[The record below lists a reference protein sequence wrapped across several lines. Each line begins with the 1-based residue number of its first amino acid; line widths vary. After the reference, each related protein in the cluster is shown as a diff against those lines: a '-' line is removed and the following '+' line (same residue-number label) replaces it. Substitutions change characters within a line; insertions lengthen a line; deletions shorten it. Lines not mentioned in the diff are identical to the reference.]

1 MRGPAK
7 DVAPVSSILPTDAE
21 AISEDEDVEEEEH
34 EWLLGFVEDP
44 LSPESLL
51 RHRFPSKLGGRPAWL
66 DPLRLPSPA
75 QLAGPDEGSPLS
87 FLLQVY
93 APVDSN
99 AAAFHRTVF
108 VFIHTDAAK
117 LLQPGGVRA
126 LRCQLPLVNE
136 FYGEAPAPEEESHP
150 RRVLQDPTHPDLW
163 DVARAEQGDLPQST
177 GRSPFIFPEAELV
190 VEEES
195 SASDPEQQERELQ
208 RLMKRACIQNTG
220 GGGAGDEDGEDEPG
234 VMEGVEAQIT
244 DDQRDFAAFS
254 ARIASEPAQCL
265 RYCFEPGARP
275 LWPCRKQTPGEQD
288 IPPCS
293 RCGAPRRFEF
303 QVSQGERVVCLR
315 VDRGASSE
323 EVSSLVTNGR
333 PADGWAGRGI
343 RCRRKLLQ
351 ACIDCNLFPAAP
363 DLPVQ
368 LANSHYHPCRSCHS
382 C

>member
-34 EWLLGFVEDP
+34 EWLLGFVETP

-93 APVDSN
+93 APVDSD

-108 VFIHTDAAK
+108 VFIHTDAAQ

-136 FYGEAPAPEEESHP
+136 FYGEAPAPEEESRP
-150 RRVLQDPTHPDLW
+150 RRVLQDPTHPDQW

-220 GGGAGDEDGEDEPG
+220 GGGAGDEDSEDEPG

-254 ARIASEPAQCL
+254 ARIMPQLLTHLGIDDAREDALDWAMLAVYCCSASC
-265 RYCFEPGARP
+265 
-275 LWPCRKQTPGEQD
+275 TPGENLASAYLDEFVWVQ
-288 IPPCS
+288 PP
-293 RCGAPRRFEF
+293 
-303 QVSQGERVVCLR
+303 LR
-315 VDRGASSE
+315 
-323 EVSSLVTNGR
+323 
-333 PADGWAGRGI
+333 
-343 RCRRKLLQ
+343 
-351 ACIDCNLFPAAP
+351 
-363 DLPVQ
+363 
-368 LANSHYHPCRSCHS
+368 
-382 C
+382 